1 MLRLLPKNE
10 AARRR
15 TEEDRQR
22 MDEGM
27 RVAERVDTLREIA
40 SSDEVAIEQYR
51 ISSLVA
57 VQEEVNAFTATLD
70 EKRDAL
76 KEAERAWRK
85 LMETNQAPLDKQ
97 WLLFVS
103 IEKKRIENQQAQL
116 AKELGEADKERTRL
130 KEIEHLLTERDVL
143 LRKGQNDTTIS
154 LQVAEKNRLES
165 QRTLDNAR
173 TTSEKLIAAADKKD
187 KASEELRED
196 VQIRSRLLD
205 MREKEL
211 EQREQD
217 VLVKELM
224 YYSPVKSNN
233 K

>member
-57 VQEEVNAFTATLD
+57 VQEEVNALHATLN

-85 LMETNQAPLDKQ
+85 LMETKQAPLDKQ
-97 WLLFVS
+97 WFLFVS
-103 IEKKRIENQQAQL
+103 TEKKRIESQQAQL
-116 AKELGEADKERTRL
+116 TKELGEADKERIRL
-130 KEIEHLLTERDVL
+130 KTIELSLAQRDVAL
-143 LRKGQNDTTIS
+143 KKTQKDVSVS
-154 LQVAEKNRLES
+154 LQVTERNRLES

-173 TTSEKLIAAADKKD
+173 ATSEKLITAAEKRD

-196 VQIRSRLLD
+196 VQIRSQLLD
-205 MREKEL
+205 TREKEL